1 MRYVYILQSI
11 KFPERFYVG
20 STNDITR
27 RILEHNQDK
36 SHYSS
41 IYAPWK
47 LKTYIAFNDEQ
58 QAFNFERYLK
68 TSSGRVFSIKRL

>member
-11 KFPERFYVG
+11 NFPERFYVG
-20 STNDITR
+20 STNDIAR

-47 LKTYIAFNDEQ
+47 LKTYTAFTDDKQAND
-58 QAFNFERYLK
+58 FERYLK
-68 TSSGRVFSIKRL
+68 TSSGRAFAIKRL